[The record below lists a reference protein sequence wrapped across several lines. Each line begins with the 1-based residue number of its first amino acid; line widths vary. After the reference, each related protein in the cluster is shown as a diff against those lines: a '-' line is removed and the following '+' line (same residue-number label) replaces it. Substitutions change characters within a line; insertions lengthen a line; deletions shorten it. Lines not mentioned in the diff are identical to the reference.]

1 MLGSVGFWS
10 LPNVKWR
17 CLAGMC
23 GEEMQVICV
32 EMTAET
38 VGVRMEISEAGC
50 LETRSKLGRRLTVSE
65 RSNKKS

>member
-23 GEEMQVICV
+23 GGEMQVICV
-32 EMTAET
+32 EMTVDT
-38 VGVRMEISEAGC
+38 MGVRMEISEAGC
-50 LETRSKLGRRLTVSE
+50 VETRSEPGRTLTVSE
-65 RSNKKS
+65 RSSKKS